1 MDIDGI
7 NRVKGSYA
15 EIPSETGQTSSVLF
29 KREYFFVSLYITTFH
44 KDFFFLRFFFF
55 FRSVGNNEK
64 EANCES
70 RLTVSRLHVQVED
83 TPGSKCELFLS

>member
-15 EIPSETGQTSSVLF
+15 EMPSETGQTSSVLF

-44 KDFFFLRFFFF
+44 KDFFFLDRWVTM
-55 FRSVGNNEK
+55 RRRQIVNLGLLLVGYM
-64 EANCES
+64 C
-70 RLTVSRLHVQVED
+70 R
-83 TPGSKCELFLS
+83 

>member
-1 MDIDGI
+1 MESIELKVHMLKYQ
-7 NRVKGSYA
+7 VKQVKH
-15 EIPSETGQTSSVLF
+15 PVSSLSGNISLSLF
-29 KREYFFVSLYITTFH
+29 ISPPFTRTFFSFV
-44 KDFFFLRFFFF
+44 FFF